1 MDIILVHGSFHTSE
15 CWKMFVPELVRQGF
29 VVHNL
34 TLGGHRGTERKPS
47 EASLQSYGDDVIAV
61 AEKIGRPAMLM
72 GHSLGGLAISEAAER
87 RSDLFPALIYLTAMV
102 PRFGKIST
110 TDLAPVSQAMQ
121 DAAVAGLE
129 KMQDGAVPFPTEVAR
144 DIFYNEC
151 TSRIQDYALSCLS
164 YQPLDAMMGS
174 VETSIAK
181 LGKVP
186 KFYIECTRDNA
197 MPIENQRAL
206 IENMPFEAVYSLNS
220 DHSPFLSMPSELAEV
235 VKDIAISHN
244 VFA

>member
-15 CWKMFVPELVRQGF
+15 CWKMFVPELAKHGF

-47 EASLQSYGDDVIAV
+47 DASLQSYGDDVIAV
-61 AEKIGRPAMLM
+61 AEKIGRPAILM

-87 RSDLFPALIYLTAMV
+87 RSDLFPALIYLTAIV

-110 TDLAPVSQAMQ
+110 TELAPVSQAMQ

-129 KMQDGAVPFPTEVAR
+129 KMQDGAVPFPTEAAR
-144 DIFYNEC
+144 DVFYNAC
-151 TSRIQDYALSCLS
+151 SPDIQDYALSCLS
-164 YQPLDAMMGS
+164 YQPIDAMMGAI
-174 VETSIAK
+174 ETSMAK
-181 LGKVP
+181 LGKIP

-206 IENMPFEAVYSLNS
+206 VENMPFGAVYSLNS
-220 DHSPFLSMPSELAEV
+220 DHSPFLSMPSELAAV
-235 VKDIAISHN
+235 VLEIAVSHH